1 MHCPEEWYQPD
12 LAHDFE
18 LLRSVKDIS
27 NKVLENARMDGLIR
41 SSLEAELVLTSNS
54 ERLNNLLEKHT
65 HESSSEARRDEHG
78 SVEFS
83 LADLLIVSRVSLN
96 NEGVLPSQGAY
107 RSLTE
112 EVDSSDGVVEV
123 KVAISPASQSGKHKC
138 PRCWKWTSPT
148 EGALCS
154 RCEMVLSTL

>member
-1 MHCPEEWYQPD
+1 MHSPEEWYQPD
-12 LAHDFE
+12 LARDFE

-27 NKVLENARMDGLIR
+27 NKVLENARVDGLIR

-54 ERLNNLLEKHT
+54 EPLNNLLEKHM
-65 HESSSEARRDEHG
+65 HSSYEARRDEHG

-96 NEGVLPSQGAY
+96 NEGVLPSQGLS

-112 EVDSSDGVVEV
+112 EVDCSDGVVEV